1 MGNKTKEDKITI
13 NGEVVEVLPDTKFKV
28 ELENDQEILCYLAGK
43 MRLHYIKLTEGDWAT
58 IELSPYDLTIGRIVR
73 RLDERESKRL
83 SREKRRRQEEQ
94 VNQENNES

>member
-1 MGNKTKEDKITI
+1 MGKSPKEDKITI
-13 NGEVVEVLPDTKFKV
+13 NGEVVEVLPDTKFRV
-28 ELENDQEILCYLAGK
+28 ELENGQEILCYLAGK

-83 SREKRRRQEEQ
+83 SREKRKKQEEQ
-94 VNQENNES
+94 ANNES